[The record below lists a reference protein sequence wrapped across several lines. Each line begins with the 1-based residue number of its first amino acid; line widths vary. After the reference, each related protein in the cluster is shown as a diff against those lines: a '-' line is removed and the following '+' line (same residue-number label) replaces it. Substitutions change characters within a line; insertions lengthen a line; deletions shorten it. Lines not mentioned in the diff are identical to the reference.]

1 MENREILS
9 FTSYLQLE
17 LSLSAN
23 SVQAYVG
30 DISKLFRFLQDIQ
43 GLSIN
48 SEDIERE
55 HIESFFVWLYEMG
68 VGERSQARI
77 LSGIKAFFKYLVLE
91 DIRDTNPAEHIE
103 GPKTGRKLPDTL
115 SFEEIQNLLDS
126 IDLSTPE
133 GLRNRAM
140 IETLYGCGL
149 RVSEL
154 VGLTF
159 NDLHLDVEFV
169 RVVGKGNKE
178 RLVPIGG
185 SAIKQIQL
193 YLEQIRFGATAKK
206 GSENKVFLNRRG
218 AGLTRVMVFTFIK
231 EYALRCGI
239 KKSISPHTF
248 RHSFATHL
256 LEGGADLR
264 AIQQMLGHSSITTTE
279 IYAHVDRDFLKSTLI
294 QYHPLMKR

>member
-30 DISKLFRFLQDIQ
+30 DISKLYRFLQDIQ

-133 GLRNRAM
+133 GVRNRAM

>member
-193 YLEQIRFGATAKK
+193 YLEPYRDWET
-206 GSENKVFLNRRG
+206 
-218 AGLTRVMVFTFIK
+218 
-231 EYALRCGI
+231 
-239 KKSISPHTF
+239 
-248 RHSFATHL
+248 
-256 LEGGADLR
+256 
-264 AIQQMLGHSSITTTE
+264 
-279 IYAHVDRDFLKSTLI
+279 DRKSTRLNSS
-294 QYHPLMKR
+294 H